1 MSSQAAQSPIVRAPE
16 AELTEHSSLP
26 VPSVLDFAGFLPP
39 VSNTTFT
46 PNQFFDVCLPHC
58 SRSTIR
64 VVAYF
69 LRRTLGWCDQYGRPQ
84 EEQIEV
90 SFRELAAKA
99 GVSRDRLR
107 AALDEAIAGHFLECV
122 REGRPNRAHEA
133 GRSALYRLRWH
144 DSVGYEKDPA
154 VFRGFFE
161 REGNRTDI
169 PNQFF
174 DHIIPNEPLSVIK
187 VVGSI
192 IRSSIGFEAR
202 RGARRQ
208 WASLSYTQ
216 IQNFTR
222 LASRKELSTALRTAL
237 ARPYIVRLEAGKFT
251 HEKAEQRSAVYAL
264 RWADGWSGNPYGQK
278 TTPEEAG
285 PDRSVIQTSDGP
297 ISPPEERSG
306 IPTSIKTKF
315 TNKTEKQ
322 LQVEAAAA
330 SPASE
335 ILLKEGFNKETAREL
350 AGTIAV
356 EVIRQQIEWLPHRAP
371 ARSRLGMLRRAM
383 EGNWPPP
390 AGLRTSEVP
399 LGATHSREVVRHFYA
414 GFHANAGEPLAEP
427 TTAECALAEPLTRR
441 LLQAGAKLDAL
452 PHWGRELGRMARE
465 QRNPIP
471 SFQVALRQV
480 GDSLCAA
487 AEESLR
493 HRRLIN
499 QEIAKVEHRNQA
511 MPRYLAFLR
520 GLEWKL
526 RADQPDDYA
535 RFEAKRGT
543 ERARLQRE
551 LLAWRSKLLDE
562 FDREAH
568 RLSDLQ
574 KFFQLPGFW
583 QWDASEN
590 PYPFNPQS

>member
-1 MSSQAAQSPIVRAPE
+1 M
-16 AELTEHSSLP
+16 H
-26 VPSVLDFAGFLPP
+26 
-39 VSNTTFT
+39 
-46 PNQFFDVCLPHC
+46 
-58 SRSTIR
+58 
-64 VVAYF
+64 
-69 LRRTLGWCDQYGRPQ
+69 
-84 EEQIEV
+84 
-90 SFRELAAKA
+90 
-99 GVSRDRLR
+99 
-107 AALDEAIAGHFLECV
+107 
-122 REGRPNRAHEA
+122 
-133 GRSALYRLRWH
+133 
-144 DSVGYEKDPA
+144 
-154 VFRGFFE
+154 
-161 REGNRTDI
+161 
-169 PNQFF
+169 
-174 DHIIPNEPLSVIK
+174 
-187 VVGSI
+187 
-192 IRSSIGFEAR
+192 
-202 RGARRQ
+202 
-208 WASLSYTQ
+208 
-216 IQNFTR
+216 
-222 LASRKELSTALRTAL
+222 TAL
-237 ARPYIVRLEAGKFT
+237 ARRYIVRLEAGNFT
-251 HEKAEQRSAVYAL
+251 HEKTEQRSAAYAL
-264 RWADGWSGNPYGQK
+264 RWADGWSGNPDGQK
-278 TTPEEAG
+278 TLPEEAG
-285 PDRSVIQTSDGP
+285 PDRSEILTSNGP

-306 IPTSIKTKF
+306 MPTSIKTKL
-315 TNKTEKQ
+315 TNETEKQ
-322 LQVEAAAA
+322 LQVEVAAA
-330 SPASE
+330 SPALE
-335 ILLKEGFNKETAREL
+335 ILLKEGFSKETAREL
-350 AGTIAV
+350 AAAITP
-356 EVIRQQIEWLPHRAP
+356 EVIRQQIAWLPHRAP

-399 LGATHSREVVRHFYA
+399 PDAAHSRDLVRHFYA

-427 TTAECALAEPLTRR
+427 TTAECALAEPLTQR
-441 LLQAGAKLDAL
+441 LLQAGAKPDAL

-493 HRRLIN
+493 HRRSID

-520 GLEWKL
+520 GLERKL

-543 ERARLQRE
+543 EWARLQRE

>member
-1 MSSQAAQSPIVRAPE
+1 MPFQAAENFIVRAPE
-16 AELTEHSSLP
+16 ADPPALSSHP
-26 VPSVLDFAGFLPP
+26 ASSVPDFAGFLPP
-39 VSNTTFT
+39 VSNITFT

-58 SRSTIR
+58 SRSAVR

-84 EEQIEV
+84 EEQIEI

-133 GRSALYRLRWH
+133 GQSALYRLCWH
-144 DSVGYEKDPA
+144 DSAGYQKDPA
-154 VFRGFFE
+154 AFRGFFE

-174 DHIIPNEPLSVIK
+174 DHIVPNEPLSVIK

-192 IRSSIGFEAR
+192 IRSSIGFAAR

-237 ARPYIVRLEAGKFT
+237 ARRYIVRLEAGRFT

-264 RWADGWSGNPYGQK
+264 RWADGWSGNPDGQK
-278 TTPEEAG
+278 SQPEEAG
-285 PDRSVIQTSDGP
+285 PDRSEIHTSHGP
-297 ISPPEERSG
+297 IPSPEERSG
-306 IPTSIKTKF
+306 ITTSIKTKL
-315 TNKTEKQ
+315 TNETEKQ

-330 SPASE
+330 SPALE

-350 AGTIAV
+350 AETIAP
-356 EVIRQQIEWLPHRAP
+356 EVIRQQIEWLPHRSP

-399 LGATHSREVVRHFYA
+399 LEANHSRELVRHFYA
-414 GFHANAGEPLAEP
+414 GFHANEGEPLAEP
-427 TTAECALAEPLTRR
+427 TSSECALAVPLTQR
-441 LLQAGAKLDAL
+441 LLQAGAKPEAL

-487 AEESLR
+487 AEETLR
-493 HRRLIN
+493 RRRSIDR
-499 QEIAKVEHRNQA
+499 EVAKVEHRNQA
-511 MPRYLAFLR
+511 MPRYLEFLR
-520 GLEWKL
+520 GLERKI
-526 RADQPDDYA
+526 RTEQPDEYA
-535 RFEAKRGT
+535 RFEAKRAA
-543 ERARLQRE
+543 ERARLQRDE
-551 LLAWRSKLLDE
+551 FAWRSKILDE
-562 FDREAH
+562 FDGATH
-568 RLSDLQ
+568 RLSMLQ

-590 PYPFNPQS
+590 PYPFNPQT